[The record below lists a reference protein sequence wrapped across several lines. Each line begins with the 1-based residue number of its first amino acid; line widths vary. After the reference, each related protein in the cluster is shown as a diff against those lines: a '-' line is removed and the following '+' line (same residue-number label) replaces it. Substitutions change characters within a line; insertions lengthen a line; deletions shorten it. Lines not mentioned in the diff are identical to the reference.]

1 MIEVKDLEKG
11 YKVNEEY
18 FPVLKAINCTIND
31 GEFVSILGPSG
42 CGKSTFLNILAG
54 LMHADNGQIVID
66 GKETSDYSDE
76 EWDVWRRNK
85 IGIVFQSF
93 HLIPHLS
100 ALQNVELAMSVA
112 AYGKRERRARAK
124 ELLRRVGLEGRMRNK
139 PGQLSG
145 GQKQRVAIARAL
157 ANNPKA
163 ILADEPT
170 GALDSATSK
179 EIMDL
184 LHSLNQNEGVTIIMV
199 THDESIAANT
209 ERNIRMLDGD
219 IVEDVYLKNVRKKQ
233 KKVDVLPE
241 KQQKTRN
248 MKWIDTLS
256 VALRNIRTKR
266 KRVLLTTLGIA
277 VGMFSIVSMLGITN
291 GVSYKVSA
299 ELDDLSKASVIRVVT
314 SGKSESKISELKNM
328 LSREGHVTSMEEV
341 YTFAGLIV
349 MGESYSEEVIY
360 SVTGVEP
367 KEELLYGKYP
377 DAPEEI
383 AVSESVAEQFAGGG
397 KTEDILGK
405 EVQIYVA
412 YSTDSEI
419 TYEVEKKCTVVGI
432 TPVNIFGNGNNYVDY
447 FFAKEIAA
455 ESVGKDV
462 EAQNLYVNLDTKE
475 SRRVVLSRIEDD
487 GFVVASSEETIKSI
501 NGWIGAIKNF
511 LLLITGIAM
520 VVALV
525 MVIIVQY
532 MSVAERSREIGI
544 FRAIGAGKQDIRN
557 IFLLEAGVI
566 GTVSGT
572 LGIVTAC
579 IFGSLVNDVVY
590 ELMKAKAFEVY
601 RMHMP
606 TITVCMLVS
615 IVLCLL
621 AGYMP
626 ARQAATVDTIEVL
639 R

>member
-18 FPVLKAINCTIND
+18 FPVLKGINCTIND

-54 LMHADNGQIVID
+54 LMHADSGQIVID
-66 GKETSDYSDE
+66 DKETADYSDE
-76 EWDVWRRNK
+76 EWDAWRKNK

-112 AYGKRERRARAK
+112 AYGKRGRRARAK

-179 EIMDL
+179 EIMEL

-209 ERNIRMLDGD
+209 ERNIRILDGE
-219 IVEDVYLKNVRKKQ
+219 IVEDVYLENVRKKQ
-233 KKVDVLPE
+233 KKADVLPE

-248 MKWIDTLS
+248 MKWMDTLS

-266 KRVLLTTLGIA
+266 KRVLLTILGIA

-299 ELDDLSKASVIRVVT
+299 ELDALSKASVIRVIT
-314 SGKSESKISELKNM
+314 SGKSESKISELKSV
-328 LSREGHVTSMEEV
+328 LSREGHITSMENV
-341 YTFAGLIV
+341 YTFTGLIV

-360 SVTGVEP
+360 SVTGVES
-367 KEELLYGKYP
+367 KEELLYGEYP

-383 AVSESVAEQFAGGG
+383 AVSESVAEQFAGVG
-397 KTEDILGK
+397 KTEDIVGK
-405 EVQIYVA
+405 EVKIYVS
-412 YSTDSEI
+412 YSTDNEI
-419 TYEVEKKCTVVGI
+419 TYKVEKKCTVVGI
-432 TPVNIFGNGNNYVDY
+432 TSVNIFGNGNNYVDY
-447 FFAKEIAA
+447 FFAKKIAT

-475 SRRVVLSRIEDD
+475 SRQEVLSQIEDD
-487 GFVVASSEETIKSI
+487 GFVVASSEETIRSL
-501 NGWIGAIKNF
+501 NGWIDAIKNF
-511 LLLITGIAM
+511 LLLITGISM

-544 FRAIGAGKQDIRN
+544 LRAIGARKQDIRN

-572 LGIVTAC
+572 LGIVIAC
-579 IFGSLVNDVVY
+579 IFGSFVNDVVY
-590 ELMKAKAFEVY
+590 ELMQTNAFEVY